1 MDDLELMELSADE
14 LIKAYQEINDFMEKL
29 DKEIKT
35 LEVSINEKRNKKEN

>member
-1 MDDLELMELSADE
+1 MDDLELMELSVDE
-14 LIKAYQEINDFMEKL
+14 LIKTYQEISDFMEKL